1 MSQRVCIDIDPLGVA
16 EVRMTRA
23 EKMNALD
30 PQMFLELVAALAHLR
45 AQVGL
50 RAVVLHGEGKAFCAG
65 LDMASFSV
73 MAGHADAGAARVPGS
88 DDLGTRT
95 HGSAN
100 LPQHIALGWRELGVP
115 VIAAVHGVAF
125 GGGLQLALG
134 ADIRLLARDARLAI
148 MEIKWGIVPD
158 MAGHVL
164 TRGLVRDDV
173 LRELTYTGRVV
184 GADEA
189 VAIGLGTR
197 LCDDPLAEARA
208 LAQTLAGRSPS
219 AVRAAK
225 RLLNLASRSLDDSA
239 AALLQAES
247 DEQLTL
253 MGGAEQRE
261 AVQANLERRDP
272 HFVPG

>member
-1 MSQRVCIDIDPLGVA
+1 MTYRVRIDIDPLGVA
-16 EVRMTRA
+16 EVHLTRA

-30 PQMFLELVAALAHLR
+30 PQMFRELVATLAGLR
-45 AQVGL
+45 SRVGL
-50 RAVVLHGEGKAFCAG
+50 RAVLLHGEGKAFCAG

-73 MAGHADAGAARVPGS
+73 MAGDGDADAAAVPGS
-88 DDLGTRT
+88 SDLGART
-95 HGSAN
+95 HGLAN
-100 LPQHIALGWRELGVP
+100 MPQHIALGWRELGVP

-134 ADIRLLARDARLAI
+134 ADVRLLARDTRLSV

-184 GADEA
+184 GAEEA

-197 LCDDPLAEARA
+197 VCDDPLSEARA
-208 LAQTLAGRSPS
+208 LAQVIAERSP
-219 AVRAAK
+219 AAIRAAK
-225 RLLNLASRSLDDSA
+225 RLLNLAARNGDAGA

-247 DEQLTL
+247 DEQIGLI
-253 MGGAEQRE
+253 GGAEQRE
-261 AVQANLERRDP
+261 AVLANLERRP
-272 HFVPG
+272 PRF

>member
-1 MSQRVCIDIDPLGVA
+1 MTERVRVDIDSLGVA
-16 EVRMTRA
+16 EVRLTRA

-30 PQMFLELVAALAHLR
+30 PPMFRELVRALADLR
-45 AQVGL
+45 ARVGL
-50 RAVVLHGEGKAFCAG
+50 RAVLLHGEGKAFCAG

-73 MAGHADAGAARVPGS
+73 MVGEGSAAAAVPGS
-88 DDLGTRT
+88 SDLGART
-95 HGSAN
+95 HGLAN
-100 LPQHIALGWRELGVP
+100 MPQHIALGWRELGVP
-115 VIAAVHGVAF
+115 VIAAVQGVAF

-134 ADIRLLARDARLAI
+134 ADVRLLARDTRLSV

-184 GADEA
+184 GAEEA

-197 LCDDPLAEARA
+197 VCDDPLSDARA
-208 LAQTLAGRSPS
+208 LAQVIAGRSP
-219 AVRAAK
+219 AAIRAAK
-225 RLLNLASRSLDDSA
+225 RLLNLAARNGDAGA

-247 DEQLTL
+247 DEQIGLI
-253 MGGAEQRE
+253 GGPEQRE
-261 AVQANLERRDP
+261 AVLANLERRLP
-272 HFVPG
+272 KF